1 MESQVSE
8 ERLKLERLLTKACD
22 KNGSRE
28 ETRTGIT
35 NRLDQICS
43 HFLPHFV
50 HADTLAQKYQGI
62 YTLSSKLIYLLA
74 AVIVTAVSA
83 GAIFKV
89 QETAITLFEIA
100 AIVFILFLI
109 YYGNRIGWRKRWQD
123 NRLLAERLRH
133 AVFLSM
139 ADQPACSDAPRNT
152 FYCKPHSD
160 DAANRAF
167 SEIWNDW
174 IRKPRQDVFPDDQ
187 LPVIRDFLLTAWIED
202 QRNWHQSKTRRHK
215 RHHEKLSLAGEILF
229 FTTLIAAV
237 LHLVFHI
244 FHVGGEFLAGCL
256 TFLAIACPSFGG
268 AFSAMRNHFE
278 HNKLSRRSEQ
288 MARMLTGIMG
298 RLMEAA
304 DMNSIRSIAEEAEI
318 LMMSE
323 AIDWHA
329 LIGFNILRVE

>member
-8 ERLKLERLLTKACD
+8 ERLKLERHLSKACD

-28 ETRTGIT
+28 EARTCIT
-35 NRLDQICS
+35 NRLYQICS

-74 AVIVTAVSA
+74 AAMVTAVSA
-83 GAIFKV
+83 GAIFKA

-100 AIVFILFLI
+100 AIAFILFLI

-133 AVFLSM
+133 SVFLAM
-139 ADQPACSDAPRNT
+139 ADQPTCSDAPRNT

-167 SEIWNDW
+167 AKIWEDW
-174 IRKPRQDVFPDDQ
+174 SRQPRPDVCPDDQ

-202 QRNWHQSKTRRHK
+202 QKNWHQSKTMRHK
-215 RHHEKLSLAGEILF
+215 RNHEKLSLAGEILF

-237 LHLVFHI
+237 IHLVFHI

-288 MARMLTGIMG
+288 MARLLTGIMG

-304 DMNSIRSIAEEAEI
+304 DMNSVRSIAGEAEK

-323 AIDWHA
+323 AVDWHT